1 MPDTPDRVDTA
12 AGTGGTVA
20 GTDTVAMEGMVGTAG
35 MAATVGTVET
45 QLMGRGDNRPMQY
58 MPPIALGRG

>member
-20 GTDTVAMEGMVGTAG
+20 GTDTVAMEGM
-35 MAATVGTVET
+35 AATVGTVET
-45 QLMGRGDNRPMQY
+45 QLMGGGDNRPMQY

>member
-1 MPDTPDRVDTA
+1 MAAATA
-12 AGTGGTVA
+12 
-20 GTDTVAMEGMVGTAG
+20 TAG
-35 MAATVGTVET
+35 MVDTVGTVET